1 MAYIAQLLAIDCGG
15 NLASNTATQKGVGV
29 HSLFKAGLVMF
40 LAGVVL
46 WGCSE
51 FSNPQRLVDSAE
63 RAVQRLE
70 PGNVLAYV
78 HPDERSR
85 FSMEDYGGYTFAF
98 HRRKRVYGDMEKIC
112 KYDDEAA
119 KCILAKGKFSYT
131 YNLVFD
137 YERWW
142 ISSVDYSTE
151 LIMAWQSILNESAEA
166 SQQLRLLQEEAQ
178 RKKEITP
185 DSTDNHD

>member
-1 MAYIAQLLAIDCGG
+1 
-15 NLASNTATQKGVGV
+15 
-29 HSLFKAGLVMF
+29 
-40 LAGVVL
+40 
-46 WGCSE
+46 
-51 FSNPQRLVDSAE
+51 
-63 RAVQRLE
+63 
-70 PGNVLAYV
+70 
-78 HPDERSR
+78 
-85 FSMEDYGGYTFAF
+85 MEDYGGYTFAF

-178 RKKEITP
+178 RKKEMLSEAEFEEYIADVYKRSADLTEKWNVWRITN
-185 DSTDNHD
+185 SNHNVD